1 VNHSIE
7 LSLKIP
13 EGYEVEFLPES
24 QKGEDE
30 LFSYEIGY
38 EQKDDEVMIRRKLEL
53 HQRKFPYSRLSQIK
67 ETMNDII
74 KADRKQ
80 IILKAI

>member
-1 VNHSIE
+1 
-7 LSLKIP
+7 
-13 EGYEVEFLPES
+13 
-24 QKGEDE
+24 
-30 LFSYEIGY
+30 
-38 EQKDDEVMIRRKLEL
+38 MIRRKLEL

-74 KADRKQ
+74 KAGRKQ